1 MAPNHRFSQPP
12 TDTGSRVDSDLVT
25 GAYRKIMAREE
36 LTEAERRALKKYE
49 KQQEESRR
57 WKYYHSIPQKH
68 WRKMSGRQSKQ
79 INEQA
84 ERYDIPF
91 GGSTIDLPAVVRR
104 IHDFLAENA
113 LKLARD
119 DDVLLQGA
127 PSPALERYREERAKI
142 AKLER
147 LEREGK
153 LLPRHQI
160 REFLARVATLIREA
174 GERLDRQFG
183 ESSAAILYEALDEA
197 QREIDRTLGG
207 GQEADADAPNTG

>member
-1 MAPNHRFSQPP
+1 MAPNLQSTLTPAG
-12 TDTGSRVDSDLVT
+12 TGSQVDNELVT
-25 GAYRKIMAREE
+25 GAYRKLMARQK
-36 LTEAERRALKKYE
+36 LTESERRALKQYE
-49 KQQEESRR
+49 KQQEEVRR
-57 WKYYHSIPQKH
+57 WKYYRSIPQKH
-68 WRKMSGRQSKQ
+68 WRTMSGRQTKQ

-113 LKLARD
+113 HKLARE

-127 PSPALERYREERAKI
+127 PSPALEKYREERAKI
-142 AKLER
+142 ARLER

-160 REFLARVATLIREA
+160 REFLARVATLIRDA
-174 GERLDRQFG
+174 GERVDRQYG
-183 ESSAAILYEALDEA
+183 AAAAAILYEALDEA
-197 QREIDRTLGG
+197 QREIERTLGG
-207 GQEADADAPNTG
+207 GQEADADASNSG